1 VLELHP
7 RRLIHGH
14 IPLTAIFTMEAMPGL
29 RAAMGALYQHTLA
42 AAREARPLAEV
53 LHDDFLPDSLREAP
67 AAVQPYLVARDTFV
81 QRLYTRHA
89 GYWQSNGEGIDAF
102 TRAEWAGALDALGGG
117 SDASF
122 ARVAAELEARGD
134 ASLALQIAEMG
145 LVRHPSS
152 APLRDQRDRAL
163 RTLREIHSPSNPFR
177 FIVYSEWAGRG
188 LAPVTGHEE
197 KPSASR

>member
-1 VLELHP
+1 
-7 RRLIHGH
+7 
-14 IPLTAIFTMEAMPGL
+14 MEAMPGL
-29 RAAMGALYQHTLA
+29 REAMGALYQRTLT
-42 AAREARPLAEV
+42 AARAARPLAEV

-134 ASLALQIAEMG
+134 AALALQIAEMG

-152 APLRDQRDRAL
+152 AALRNQRDRAL

-188 LAPVTGHEE
+188 LAPVTGHDAR
-197 KPSASR
+197 PSASR